1 MRENPELFRPENT
14 KNYKFSQAS
23 TSSLLQALKA
33 EHTNVNQNQDVYQ
46 RDGFRTKVDV
56 EGSPKNLFDCVNE
69 YILAPTENEKIC
81 SHRK

>member
-33 EHTNVNQNQDVYQ
+33 EHTKVNQ
-46 RDGFRTKVDV
+46 RDGFRTKVEV
-56 EGSPKNLFDCVNE
+56 EGNPKSSLNFDCGNVN
-69 YILAPTENEKIC
+69 ILAPTENEKIC

>member
-33 EHTNVNQNQDVYQ
+33 EHTKVNQ
-46 RDGFRTKVDV
+46 RDGFRTKVEV

>member
-23 TSSLLQALKA
+23 TTSLLQALKA
-33 EHTNVNQNQDVYQ
+33 EHTKVNQ
-46 RDGFRTKVDV
+46 RDGFRTKVEV